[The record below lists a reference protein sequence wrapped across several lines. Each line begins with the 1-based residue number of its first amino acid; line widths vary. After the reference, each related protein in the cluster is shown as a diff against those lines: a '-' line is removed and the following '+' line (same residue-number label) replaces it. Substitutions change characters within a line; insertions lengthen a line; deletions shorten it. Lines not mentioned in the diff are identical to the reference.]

1 MFRNPMKKI
10 LFSATALVAVVSLV
24 LAGCG
29 DDNDS
34 EGADSSDKPLIVVTT
49 NILGDVVTNMVGDSF
64 DVETIMPPGSDPH
77 DFQAS
82 AQQVQMMMSADLL
95 IVNGANF
102 EEGMLDVIENAESD
116 GVMIF
121 EATSVISQ
129 LEGSDD
135 HSDHGGHD
143 DHDDH
148 EGHDDHDEE
157 KDHDDHEGHDDHD
170 EEKDHDDHEGH
181 DDHDEE
187 KDHDDHEGHG
197 HDEEK
202 DHDDHEG
209 HDHGGIDPHFFT
221 DPARMAIVA
230 QELSEVLAANF
241 PDADQ
246 GFVSTANDYVQQLQ
260 DLDSEVEETLSV
272 ISSDKRLLVTNH
284 GVFAYFADR
293 YSFTILGE
301 IIPSSSTL
309 ASASAQQLASLAEE
323 IKESQVKAIFADASS
338 SDALAQT
345 LADEVNDVK
354 VINLY
359 TESLG
364 DPGSSGDSYIDMIRF
379 NAEAI
384 ASALVE

>member
-1 MFRNPMKKI
+1 MFRNSMKKI
-10 LFSATALVAVVSLV
+10 LFSATTFVAVISLV
-24 LAGCG
+24 LAACG
-29 DDNDS
+29 DNNDS
-34 EGADSSDKPLIVVTT
+34 EGASSAEKPLIVVTT

-82 AQQVQMMMSADLL
+82 AQQVQTMMSADLL
-95 IVNGANF
+95 VVNGANF

-121 EATSVISQ
+121 EAMSVVSQ

-135 HSDHGGHD
+135 HGHGDHDGHEGHD
-143 DHDDH
+143 DHADH
-148 EGHDDHDEE
+148 EGHDHDEE
-157 KDHDDHEGHDDHD
+157 KDHDDHEGHDHD

-181 DDHDEE
+181 DHDEE
-187 KDHDDHEGHG
+187 KG
-197 HDEEK
+197 
-202 DHDDHEG
+202 HDDHEG

-221 DPARMAIVA
+221 DPARMAVVA
-230 QELSEVLAANF
+230 QELSEFLVANF

-246 GFVSTANDYVQQLQ
+246 GFVETANDYVKQLQ
-260 DLDSEVEETLSV
+260 DLDSEVQETLSA
-272 ISSDKRLLVTNH
+272 ISSGDRLLVTNH
-284 GVFAYFADR
+284 AVFAYFADR
-293 YSFTILGE
+293 YSFTVLGE

-309 ASASAQQLASLAEE
+309 VSASAQQLASLAEE
-323 IKESQVKAIFADASS
+323 IKENQVKAIFADASS

-345 LADEVNDVK
+345 LADEVSSVE

-364 DPGSSGDSYIDMIRF
+364 DPGSAGDSYIDMVRF